1 MKKGIL
7 EVIMFFISLFVCLL
21 VPGYGGYLISK
32 VEYTNKYKKE
42 IKEQIEVIDSLK
54 RKLNNVLIENESYKS
69 ALTNSDSLKIENFIL
84 KYKINRIKQYDSVVI
99 RNSSQSKY
107 FRGWVR
113 RVIYE

>member
-1 MKKGIL
+1 MVISVFAIVFIL
-7 EVIMFFISLFVCLL
+7 DISNT
-21 VPGYGGYLISK
+21 IAKTKNK
-32 VEYTNKYKKE
+32 V
-42 IKEQIEVIDSLK
+42 KEQTEIIDSLRGELQK
-54 RKLNNVLIENESYKS
+54 VIIENESYKS
-69 ALTNSDSLKIENFIL
+69 ALTNSDSLKFENFIL

>member
-7 EVIMFFISLFVCLL
+7 EVVMFFISLFVCLL

-42 IKEQIEVIDSLK
+42 IKEQTEIIDSLK
-54 RKLNNVLIENESYKS
+54 GELQKVIIENESYKD
-69 ALTNSDSLKIENFIL
+69 ALINSDSLKVENFIL
-84 KYKINRIKQYDSVVI
+84 KYKINRIKQYDSIVI
-99 RNSSQSKY
+99 RNTTQSKY

>member
-7 EVIMFFISLFVCLL
+7 EIIMFFISLFVCLL

-54 RKLNNVLIENESYKS
+54 GKLQKVIIENESYES
-69 ALTNSDSLKIENFIL
+69 ALVNSDSLKVENFIL
-84 KYKINRIKQYDSVVI
+84 KYKINRIKQYDSIVI
-99 RNSSQSKY
+99 RNSNQSKY

>member
-54 RKLNNVLIENESYKS
+54 SKLNNVLIENENYKFDL
-69 ALTNSDSLKIENFIL
+69 ANSDSIKIETI
-84 KYKINRIKQYDSVVI
+84 KITNRSL
-99 RNSSQSKY
+99 
-107 FRGWVR
+107 F
-113 RVIYE
+113 